1 LAATARERGLTNLTF
16 TGYLS
21 PDALVRLYHSSDVLF
36 AQLRS
41 SELHTLTAAPSKL
54 LEYMAAARPIVYAG
68 VAAPGDAA
76 AILHA
81 IETLTPEKRMLCGR
95 RARAY
100 VEQLPS
106 RADEMRRFATIVAE
120 LR

>member
-1 LAATARERGLTNLTF
+1 
-16 TGYLS
+16 
-21 PDALVRLYHSSDVLF
+21 V
-36 AQLRS
+36 
-41 SELHTLTAAPSKL
+41 
-54 LEYMAAARPIVYAG
+54 